1 MVKEYMKKEY
11 WSSTIGN
18 GYHEFLLPSGEWK
31 RLQEIIGS
39 AEYNAFIEMMEK
51 LPDSQAKR
59 HIREV
64 ALHYD
69 EKVVDAT
76 PSVWVGE
83 VSWLKAA
90 VSGDNNTY
98 IPDIVGEIRKLIGN
112 KLPVVSDTLIA
123 KVQKV
128 FRKSKNTTEYKVDDG
143 RKVIAFLKKHK
154 GKRAFCI
161 SW

>member
-1 MVKEYMKKEY
+1 MELKANKRPENASLAWYVDSLQAEGRYSFCKEEALEKMRLSAEALKKAVARLVSR
-11 WSSTIGN
+11 WT
-18 GYHEFLLPSGEWK
+18 PWK

-112 KLPVVSDTLIA
+112 KTSRSFGHSHRQSA
-123 KVQKV
+123 ESVQEV
-128 FRKSKNTTEYKVDDG
+128 
-143 RKVIAFLKKHK
+143 
-154 GKRAFCI
+154 
-161 SW
+161 